1 MRAMLL
7 AFCLLA
13 APLVGLAE
21 PTPPAVR
28 AEIDALLARMVASA
42 CEFNRNGSWYGAAQ
56 ARKHL
61 LVKLDYIENHGTL
74 TNSEQFI
81 ELAASGSSFS
91 GKPYLVK
98 CGAGAPVE
106 SKVWFTGELKS
117 VRAAKTT
124 SAK

>member
-7 AFCLLA
+7 ALCLLA
-13 APLVGLAE
+13 APLAALAE
-21 PTPPAVR
+21 PTPPPVR

-42 CEFNRNGSWYGAAQ
+42 CEFNRNGSWYDADR

-61 LVKLDYIENHGTL
+61 LGKLNYIEKRGTI
-74 TNSEQFI
+74 TSAEQFI

-106 SKVWFTGELKS
+106 SKAWLTSELKS
-117 VRAAKTT
+117 VRAAKPAP
-124 SAK
+124 AK